1 MPDPRLMCG
10 VEVQSKYEQFEAAEG
25 CLTPTFELLFFAS
38 RAMDV
43 IGTAATLYR
52 KRGMNAMLFHLTED
66 HIGAINEQEPA
77 ETNAGGTTFTS
88 EQELHELAKEWPM
101 KRLVAIWNHLPGVQ
115 AVTRFTDRKTAI
127 TRIWRA
133 IQPQTEVD
141 STTARP
147 RHKTAPHP
155 PMFRAGS
162 KAAQVYTLLSRPE
175 GATLNEI
182 RHQTGWQAHTV
193 RGFIS
198 RNLSK
203 QSRKVRS
210 FERDGERVYR
220 LKM

>member
-1 MPDPRLMCG
+1 
-10 VEVQSKYEQFEAAEG
+10 
-25 CLTPTFELLFFAS
+25 
-38 RAMDV
+38 
-43 IGTAATLYR
+43 
-52 KRGMNAMLFHLTED
+52 MLFHVTTED
-66 HIGAINEQEPA
+66 DIRVIDEQGAEDME
-77 ETNAGGTTFTS
+77 GGSTFAS
-88 EQELHELAKEWPM
+88 EQDLHKLATQWPM

-127 TRIWRA
+127 ARIWRA

-141 STTARP
+141 CTGALP
-147 RHKTAPHP
+147 RHKTAQHQPA
-155 PMFRAGS
+155 FREGS
-162 KAAQVYTLLSRPE
+162 KAAQVLTLLCRPG

-182 RHQTGWQAHTV
+182 RNQTGWQAHTV

-220 LKM
+220 VRV